1 MKESWLDLEEKVVIV
16 TGGAAGIGRHIA
28 SSISHCGA
36 KVVIC
41 DLNVADGDVID
52 GMDCMQCDVTCK
64 DSVDQM
70 VEKCYHNY
78 GRIDALVNNA
88 GVNKPQ
94 LLVDLYQDKP
104 EYEIDEKT
112 FDFTFNVNVKG
123 VLFCTQAVIKK
134 QLEQG
139 KGVIIN
145 ISSESGMEGS
155 AGQSCYAATKSA
167 VNCLTRSWAKELG
180 SKNIRVV
187 GVAPGIME
195 KTDMRTNAYNEA
207 LAYTRGIK
215 PESISTDYSKTI
227 PLGKEGRLDDVANL
241 VSYLISDRADYITGT
256 TINITG
262 GKSRG

>member
-28 SSISHCGA
+28 SGISDCGA

-52 GMDCMQCDVTCK
+52 GMDCIQCDVTSK
-64 DSVDQM
+64 DSVDRM
-70 VEKCYHNY
+70 VEKCCHNY

-94 LLVDLYQDKP
+94 LLVDFYEDKP

-123 VLFCTQAVIKK
+123 VLFCSQAVIKK

-139 KGVIIN
+139 KGVIVN

-195 KTDMRTNAYNEA
+195 KTDMRTTAYNEA
-207 LAYTRGIK
+207 LAYTRGMK
-215 PESISTDYSKTI
+215 PESIGTNYSKTI
-227 PLGKEGRLDDVANL
+227 PLGREGRLDDVANL
-241 VSYLISDRADYITGT
+241 VSYLISDKADYITGT